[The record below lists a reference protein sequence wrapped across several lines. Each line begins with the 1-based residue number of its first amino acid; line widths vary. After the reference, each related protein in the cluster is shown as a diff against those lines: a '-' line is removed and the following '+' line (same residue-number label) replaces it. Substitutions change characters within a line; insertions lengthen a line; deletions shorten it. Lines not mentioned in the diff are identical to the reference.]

1 MCFRHFH
8 RAEAP
13 LLLLLLLVGCGT
25 TGRKAERLRIDGS
38 RASMS
43 LPGEE
48 AEAMLPDSI
57 PGKDTLVVT
66 DDRTGA
72 QMLIMRAV
80 KDEDGEMV
88 AHEQLE
94 AAYVSA
100 RFRNVAERNGKVT
113 LKFCIN
119 VPRQMMDSKWQLR
132 LQPSMEVLGDTL
144 RLEPVTITGKDYRR
158 AQLRGYQQ
166 YERWLKGI
174 VSDTTVFIRR
184 WQLELFLE
192 RNLPE
197 VWAFRNDS
205 SWVSDDEFQSVFG
218 VSEREAVEHYTNKFR
233 RGWNRW
239 LISRKDKTFRRLVK
253 VPIQKDGLRLD
264 TVIVSEEGDFLYEYA
279 QEISTRPRLRKVDVL
294 LSGAI
299 YEQDRQVYTI
309 PSSDPLSFYISS
321 LSAFVDPTERYLLKI
336 IERRV
341 SANTACYI
349 DFGSGRYEVDESLS
363 SNREEIGRIKENLK
377 ALIMDSR
384 FDMDSIVVHASASP
398 EGSISYNRALSA
410 KRSASISRYFDDW
423 MKALCDSL
431 DAQSGFLVSEDGSIS
446 KSESHKCI
454 LFTSRSDGENWR
466 MLDKLVQLD
475 SVMGPACKSKYMEYA
490 SIKDLDRREKLMQK
504 GIASYRYM
512 REHLYPR
519 LRTVKFEFHLHRKG
533 MVQDTIHT
541 TVLDSVYM
549 AGVQAI
555 RDHDYP
561 AAVTL
566 LRPYADYNA
575 AVAYCAMGY
584 DASAMEILRKCERSD
599 RVLYMMAILHSR
611 KGEDREA
618 VQCYLSACALNPGYV
633 HRGNLDPEI
642 SVLKKRYELKYEQL
656 Q

>member
-1 MCFRHFH
+1 MLILF
-8 RAEAP
+8 A
-13 LLLLLLLVGCGT
+13 VGCAS
-25 TGRKAERLRIDGS
+25 TGRKAQRLRSYGV

-48 AEAMLPDSI
+48 TSVSLPDSI
-57 PGKDTLVVT
+57 PDRDTLVVT

-72 QMLIMRAV
+72 QVLIMRAI

-94 AAYVSA
+94 AAYVTA

-113 LKFCIN
+113 LKFCIT
-119 VPRQMMDSKWQLR
+119 VPRHMMDSKWQLR

-144 RLEPVTITGKDYRR
+144 RLEPVIITGKDYRR

-174 VSDTTVFIRR
+174 ISDTTVFVRR
-184 WQLELFLE
+184 WQLELFLQ

-205 SWVSDDEFQSVFG
+205 SLVSDEAFQSAFG
-218 VSEREAVEHYTNKFR
+218 VSEKEAVEHYTDKFR

-239 LISRKDKTFRRLVK
+239 LISRKDKTFKRLVK
-253 VPIQKDGLRLD
+253 VPIQTDGLRLD
-264 TVIVSEEGDFLYEYA
+264 TVIVSTTGDFLYEYA
-279 QEISTRPRLRKVDVL
+279 QDLTVLPRLRKVDVL
-294 LSGAI
+294 LSGSI
-299 YEQDRQVYTI
+299 FELDRQVYTI
-309 PSSDPLSFYISS
+309 PASDPLTFYISS
-321 LSAFVDPTERYLLKI
+321 LSAFVDPTEKYLLKVV
-336 IERRV
+336 ERKV

-349 DFGSGRYEVDESLS
+349 DFGSGKYEVDENLS
-363 SNREEIGRIKENLK
+363 SNREEIGRIKDNLK

-384 FDMDSIVVHASASP
+384 FDMDSIVVRSSASP
-398 EGSISYNRALSA
+398 EGSLSYNRALSE
-410 KRSASISRYFDDW
+410 KRSESISRYFDDW

-431 DAQSGFLVSEDGSIS
+431 DAQSGFLVGEDGTIVKHSFHNSIS
-446 KSESHKCI
+446 FC
-454 LFTSRSDGENWR
+454 SRSDGENWR
-466 MLDKLVQLD
+466 MLDKLVELD
-475 SVMGPACKSKYMEYA
+475 SVMSPACKNLYRQYA
-490 SIKDLDRREKLMQK
+490 LTEDLDRREKLMQK

-533 MVQDTIHT
+533 MVKDTVHT

-555 RDHDYP
+555 RDHDYQT
-561 AAVTL
+561 AVTL
-566 LRPYADYNA
+566 LRPYNDYNA
-575 AVAYCAMGY
+575 AVAFCALGY
-584 DASAMEILRKCERSD
+584 DASAMEILQRCERND
-599 RVLYMMAILHSR
+599 RVLYMMAVLHSR
-611 KGEDREA
+611 RGEDREA

-642 SVLKKRYELKYEQL
+642 SVLKKRYELKYDEL